1 MSKTQK
7 AVSTC
12 RGCGP
17 DSEKW
22 LEQVYHMFMFNDE
35 TSEQERRWRSS
46 ILTGVQMQFCSWFPC
61 TKLISPRCPVHH
73 ICSVL
78 KRFVN
83 AVQMQWSDTNLN
95 ADVSSSLV
103 SESSQNQEDRLD
115 YVLII
120 RKYYRNQNVQSTGP
134 KLIHSLKL
142 EGISLRTFFV
152 FVLPFVFLSSFLVVN
167 FFELLVVAPFSFK
180 ILLFS
185 AISMCISHFLCFWA
199 LVFDFPSFSH
209 GLFDFLIYIDKN
221 YTVHL

>member
-1 MSKTQK
+1 
-7 AVSTC
+7 
-12 RGCGP
+12 
-17 DSEKW
+17 
-22 LEQVYHMFMFNDE
+22 
-35 TSEQERRWRSS
+35 
-46 ILTGVQMQFCSWFPC
+46 MQFCSWFPC

-134 KLIHSLKL
+134 KLIPSLKL

-209 GLFDFLIYIDKN
+209 GLFDFGIYIDKN